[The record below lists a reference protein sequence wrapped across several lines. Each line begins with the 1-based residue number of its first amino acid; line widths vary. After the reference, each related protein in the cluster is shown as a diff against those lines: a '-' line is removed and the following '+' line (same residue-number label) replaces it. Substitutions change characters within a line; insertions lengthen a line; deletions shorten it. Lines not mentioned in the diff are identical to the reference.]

1 MGLKSRVLA
10 AQDVLL
16 CACRK
21 WWRPLALLGGSFGLI
36 VNVIIIPLWTRTPAD
51 LEKAAPYFAAIVAAY
66 WARALEKIKG
76 AAE

>member
-1 MGLKSRVLA
+1 MSLKSRALA
-10 AQDVLL
+10 IQDVAL
-16 CACRK
+16 CIARK
-21 WWRPLALLGGSFGLI
+21 WWRPLALWGGVGGLI
-36 VNVIIIPLWTRTPAD
+36 VNVIIIPLRTGNPAD